1 VVDTVYAW
9 REEKLGDAWWLPWR
23 WWRCNLVAQDGCL
36 GSGGGAAW
44 WCMVAALEVVAH
56 DIT

>member
-1 VVDTVYAW
+1 
-9 REEKLGDAWWLPWR
+9 
-23 WWRCNLVAQDGCL
+23 VAQDGCL